1 MIKIVPDPP
10 ACPSRPTTVLT
21 HFGACGGT
29 HAPLFS
35 VRAQLDIK
43 DALVHLS
50 AALTSAQETN
60 AQLCE
65 KLSRPASD
73 LAWGTCQSLEIS
85 QALTQALLAGMVET
99 SAQG

>member
-10 ACPSRPTTVLT
+10 ACLSRPTTVLT

-35 VRAQLDIK
+35 VRAQVDIK

-50 AALTSAQETN
+50 AALASAQETN

-65 KLSRPASD
+65 KLSRPVAD
-73 LAWGTCQSLEIS
+73 LAWGTCQSLEICH
-85 QALTQALLAGMVET
+85 ALTEALLAGMIEP
-99 SAQG
+99 SAGD